1 MRNHLHIRGGIAA
14 ASTAL
19 VLATVAGWTTATAAT
34 DGTTPPAPA
43 DQPKVAAET
52 FAYPGSAQM
61 LADAG
66 VTMVRGDGGITV
78 TDCANPNQIKV
89 WARSITLHDNWIC
102 FAAPSGTGYLA
113 VNIPD
118 AYRVQTFDRDV
129 RASLSTKGQSQTLD
143 VPRNTAKGFG
153 EASPTGD
160 PSALLELR
168 VTGSGAAMPAPQP
181 TDPALAFSAKL
192 NVGDGK
198 RACTA
203 ALVDRYWLLT
213 AASCF
218 TDTPDDLSTVTAGAP
233 KDKTTATIGRT
244 DLTNTATGTVT
255 EVVELL
261 PRQDRDLVM
270 ARLATPVSGITPAT
284 PATTAPVAGE
294 SLRIPGYGRTATEW
308 IPTKLHTTTHTAGTI
323 SATSVDTAP
332 APGASALCL
341 GDAGAPAIREKN
353 GKAELVAVTSR
364 SWQGGCLGETETR
377 TGASSSRVDDL
388 AGWVQQTVSTWGTK
402 VDYSSAV
409 VNSVYNPD
417 TKTAEIFALGTNGVL
432 AHASNTEGKGWN
444 SGWEALGDWQ
454 FNGIPATIYNPAT
467 KAIELFAIGKTGEL
481 GHNYWDPGTRKWAGW
496 SVIPSALKL
505 KANPVAVFNPSNQT
519 AEVFT
524 LDTNGYMTHTYSTN
538 GARWDDVRGLGTW
551 QFTGTPTTLYN
562 PATDAVELFAT
573 SSRNELGHT
582 YWDNKTKTWADW
594 STIGGQ
600 AVTGSPTAV
609 VNPANNSAEVFI
621 TTTTNTMAHSYSLN
635 GARWSDITTMG
646 GWQFN
651 GTPTAVYNPAANS
664 VELFAVRN
672 TGELGHNYWDNK
684 TKTWADWSTISD
696 WKFAGTPSA
705 TYNAYTNTLE
715 LFATGTNGT
724 MSRATYKN
732 NNWLAWESMPGW
744 TFAITG

>member
-1 MRNHLHIRGGIAA
+1 MSGTTTRTSWKAA
-14 ASTAL
+14 L
-19 VLATVAGWTTATAAT
+19 LTTAIASGAL
-34 DGTTPPAPA
+34 TT
-43 DQPKVAAET
+43 
-52 FAYPGSAQM
+52 
-61 LADAG
+61 
-66 VTMVRGDGGITV
+66 
-78 TDCANPNQIKV
+78 
-89 WARSITLHDNWIC
+89 
-102 FAAPSGTGYLA
+102 LA
-113 VNIPD
+113 VSP
-118 AYRVQTFDRDV
+118 AG
-129 RASLSTKGQSQTLD
+129 A
-143 VPRNTAKGFG
+143 VP
-153 EASPTGD
+153 GD
-160 PSALLELR
+160 PAAGGSYAYTVRLAIGDNVR
-168 VTGSGAAMPAPQP
+168 VCTG
-181 TDPALAFSAKL
+181 
-192 NVGDGK
+192 
-198 RACTA
+198 
-203 ALVDRYWLLT
+203 ALVDRYWVIT

-218 TDTPDDLSTVTAGAP
+218 ADDPAQPQALAAGAP
-233 KDKTTATIGRT
+233 KWKTTATIGRT
-244 DLTNTATGTVT
+244 DLTTNAGTTT
-255 EVVELL
+255 EIAELV

-270 ARLATPVSGITPAT
+270 ARLATPVTGVAT
-284 PATTAPVAGE
+284 LPVATAAPTTGE
-294 SLRIPGYGRTATEW
+294 NLRVPGYGRTKDEW
-308 IPTKLHTTTHTAGTI
+308 VPNKLHSGAFTLDTVAATAIGTTGTGGAAI
-323 SATSVDTAP
+323 CKGDT
-332 APGASALCL
+332 
-341 GDAGAPAIREKN
+341 GAPAIREKN
-353 GKAELVAVTSR
+353 GKAELVAVASR

-417 TKTAEIFALGTNGVL
+417 SKTAEIFALGTDGVL
-432 AHASNTEGKGWN
+432 AHASNTAGKGWN

-454 FNGIPATIYNPAT
+454 FTGIPATIYNPAT
-467 KAIELFAIGKTGEL
+467 KATELFAIRKTGEL
-481 GHNYWDPGTRKWAGW
+481 GHNYWDPATKKWAGW

-573 SSRNELGHT
+573 SSRNELGHL
-582 YWDNKTKTWADW
+582 YWDNKAKAWSDW
-594 STIGGQ
+594 GTIGGQ

-696 WKFAGTPSA
+696 WKFSGTPSA
-705 TYNAYTNTLE
+705 TYNAYINTLE

-724 MSRATYKN
+724 MSRATYKD
-732 NNWLAWESMPGW
+732 NNWLAWETMPGW
-744 TFAITG
+744 TFATTG